1 MGTYQILSLVLAS
14 ILLLVVILL
23 FAYRARIKNTYFK
36 VRKQTLAAIPPK
48 QILEPGQS
56 LELVEAIIE
65 SIWHGIMVINNRRE
79 IIKINESLANLF
91 YLDRSQVSGEKTI
104 NVFNNNRLENLIS
117 EAFRQGSSQK
127 EQIVFYGDEELYLDM
142 EAISIN
148 LEKKTRVRQE
158 GYQGK
163 KMPTHMILLA
173 NNNTQE
179 IEFSKLRSQFVA
191 NVSHE
196 MRTPLTSV
204 RGYLETLAEDDLR
217 DTERVKSYI
226 VKSLKEVERL
236 NFLIEDV
243 LNLSRIEYKR
253 NVLLKEEIN
262 IEEIIK
268 DTVASLIYLARQNST
283 DIHFNYKGSPVK
295 FFTDEHLFRQL
306 VKNLVENSIF
316 HSGKNSQ
323 LNISLKQD
331 KKGINMEFTDNGAGI
346 SKSDLPF
353 IFQRFY
359 RGKSQFG
366 ARRISSGL
374 GLSIVKHIVELH
386 NGRIKV
392 ESTPDAETSF
402 KIFLPARQG

>member
-1 MGTYQILSLVLAS
+1 MG
-14 ILLLVVILL
+14 
-23 FAYRARIKNTYFK
+23 
-36 VRKQTLAAIPPK
+36 PD
-48 QILEPGQS
+48 QS

-91 YLDRSQVSGEKTI
+91 YLDRSQVLGKKTI

-117 EAFRQGSSQK
+117 AAFGQGSSQK

-148 LEKKTRVRQE
+148 LEEKPGDRQQ
-158 GYQGK
+158 GYQNK

-204 RGYLETLAEDDLR
+204 RGYLETLAEDDLS
-217 DTERVKSYI
+217 DTERVKSYM

-253 NVLLKEEIN
+253 NVLLKEEVN

-268 DTVASLIYLARQNST
+268 DTIASLDYLARQNST

-331 KKGINMEFTDNGAGI
+331 EKGINMEFTDNGAGI

-392 ESTPDAETSF
+392 ESIPDTETSF
-402 KIFLPARQG
+402 KIFLPARPG